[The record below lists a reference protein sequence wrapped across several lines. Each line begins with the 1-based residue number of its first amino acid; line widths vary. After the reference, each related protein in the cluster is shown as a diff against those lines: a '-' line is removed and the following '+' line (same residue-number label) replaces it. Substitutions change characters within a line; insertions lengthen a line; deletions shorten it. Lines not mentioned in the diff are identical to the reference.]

1 MYNWGM
7 GKKSIKALDQ
17 SGAIAVIVGVA
28 LITFCGFLALVVDV
42 GHMVLVKA
50 ELQNTAD
57 AGAIAGAQALPDWSQ
72 GQTKATTIVQLSKVD
87 GQLLTSC
94 QVQPGYWSTTNHIF
108 QPTSITPQATDAPA
122 IQVTVA
128 KTADQNGGSVQ
139 MYFAPIIGAASTRD
153 LSATSVAIGKLGGV
167 WSILETGN
175 SSITLNSNI
184 TANGNVGDNGSS
196 LIFNSGVVVQGKVYL
211 KTKTSLT
218 NNGGVAKGVIEQ
230 DSGSNTILAQA
241 VSAANAQYTN
251 FTGLS
256 NNSGTFANIN
266 SNKTISGTTT
276 VNVADV
282 TNLLLNSNQ
291 TLTLNGTSAMSFVVR
306 VSGTFI
312 LNSNSNVSLS
322 GGLKAGN
329 VTFVATGASGVII
342 NSNCTMNGSILTQKS
357 SVTLNSNATLNGS
370 IVGGQS
376 ISLNSNSV
384 VTPPKTFMPSIGGGQ
399 RSALVN

>member
-211 KTKTSLT
+211 NTKTSLT
-218 NNGGVAKGVIEQ
+218 NNGGVAKGGIEQ

-329 VTFVATGASGVII
+329 VTFVATGARGVII